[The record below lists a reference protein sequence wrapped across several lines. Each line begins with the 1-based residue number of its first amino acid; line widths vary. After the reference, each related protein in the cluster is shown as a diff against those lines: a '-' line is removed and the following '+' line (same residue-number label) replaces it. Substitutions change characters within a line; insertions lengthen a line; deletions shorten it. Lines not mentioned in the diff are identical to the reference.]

1 MPSYRYSFISH
12 AHADNA
18 LCDPYANTLV
28 RLGVPHYYD
37 RENPQV
43 GHSLSLALQR
53 EIELAGV
60 LIVLVSPA
68 SLASFWVNEE
78 IDMFFA
84 LMAEDRSR
92 KIIPIKVAPCDLPP
106 RLKSRWWLDA
116 TTLSRDDVISQLTH
130 ALEQAATAA
139 PAQPAQPSGYTR
151 VVDWRHGA
159 DHTTITEAIAAAR
172 PGERILVRKGI
183 YEGGL
188 VIDKPLEMVGDGQ
201 PGDVEVRASGT
212 NDPQVH
218 RHPGPRRQPHPP
230 PDRRWRLLRREYH
243 RWPAGPGG
251 LRHLQP
257 ESRLR
262 RHP

>member
-12 AHADNA
+12 AHVDNA
-18 LCDPYANTLV
+18 LCDPYADALV

-53 EIELAGV
+53 EIEIAGV

-116 TTLSRDDVISQLTH
+116 TTLSRNDVLAQLTH
-130 ALEQAATAA
+130 ALEQAA
-139 PAQPAQPSGYTR
+139 PAVASPQSGGYTR

-172 PGERILVRKGI
+172 PGERILIRKGV
-183 YEGGL
+183 YDGAL
-188 VIDKPLEMVGDGQ
+188 VIDKPLE
-201 PGDVEVRASGT
+201 
-212 NDPQVH
+212 
-218 RHPGPRRQPHPP
+218 
-230 PDRRWRLLRREYH
+230 
-243 RWPAGPGG
+243 
-251 LRHLQP
+251 
-257 ESRLR
+257 
-262 RHP
+262 